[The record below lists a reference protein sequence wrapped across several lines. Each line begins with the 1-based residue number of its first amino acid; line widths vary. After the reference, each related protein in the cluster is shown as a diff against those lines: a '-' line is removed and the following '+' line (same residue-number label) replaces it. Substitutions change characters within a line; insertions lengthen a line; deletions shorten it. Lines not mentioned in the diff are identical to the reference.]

1 MLTDAV
7 VYEGGRLRQSGL
19 TIAEALRLHRGDG
32 SGFLWLAFVD
42 PTEAELAQLR
52 EGFDLHELVAEDILS
67 AHERP
72 KFEEFDGDDHLMI
85 LRSAHHNGDGVHFGE
100 LAVYL
105 GDGFVLSARKG
116 GAHAQGSARARLESR
131 PDLLEKGEGSVLWAI
146 LDKAVTDIRPVVDT
160 LDEELIELEAD
171 IFTDAEDPA
180 PRIYRLRRQLS
191 DLYRAVHPMLG
202 PLEAVTR
209 GGSPRL
215 EPMRRYLRDEGDAV
229 RLLDEDIAAQ
239 RERLTSALETSLAL
253 IARRQND
260 SVRKVSGWAAIVA
273 VPTLIAGIYGM
284 NFQHMPTLDWRIGF
298 PLCII
303 TMVLVASLVYWGLRR
318 AQWM

>member
-7 VYEGGRLRQSGL
+7 VYEGGRVRESGL
-19 TIAEALRLHRGDG
+19 TIAEALRVDRAGP
-32 SGFLWLAFVD
+32 GFLWLSFVD
-42 PTEAELAQLR
+42 PTEAELAELR
-52 EGFDLHELVAEDILS
+52 EGFGLHELVAEDILS
-67 AHERP
+67 PHERP
-72 KFEEFDGDDHLMI
+72 KFEAFDGDAHLMI
-85 LRSAHHNGDGVHFGE
+85 LRSASHHGDRVHFGE
-100 LAVYL
+100 LAVYV

-116 GAHAQGSARARLESR
+116 GPHAQGSARAVLESR

-146 LDKAVTDIRPVVDT
+146 LDKAVTDIRPVVDA
-160 LDEELIELEAD
+160 LDEELIQLEAD
-171 IFTDAEDPA
+171 IFSDSEDPTQ
-180 PRIYRLRRQLS
+180 RIYRLRRQLS
-191 DLYRAVHPMLG
+191 DLHRAVHPMLG

-215 EPMRRYLRDEGDAV
+215 EPMRRYLRDASDAV

-298 PLCII
+298 PICIL
-303 TMVLVASLVYWGLRR
+303 TMVLVASLVYWALRR